1 VSREHLLCALV
12 MPASIAAILL
22 YAWPVF
28 FVALQLLLQITAFI
42 AVTGLLGIPAWMGYT
57 LATTPAPRPIEAEL
71 KGLEEGKE
79 GEGEAPAKAGAGS

>member
-1 VSREHLLCALV
+1 MSREHLLCALI

-28 FVALQLLLQITAFI
+28 FVALQLMLQITAII
-42 AVTGLLGIPAWMGYT
+42 AVTGLLRITAWMGYT
-57 LATTPAPRPIEAEL
+57 LATTAPRPIEAEL
-71 KGLEEGKE
+71 KELEEGKE